1 MLFILL
7 LILILIVILILIL
20 ILVLILIVIPPLVLL
35 SFVQDSWRRPDSE
48 GKSRNA
54 SASTASSLGRAERE
68 GCDPSGPCLPFD
80 LDRGAQ
86 AAVLEGDPKVGGFH
100 IVQ

>member
-1 MLFILL
+1 MTDGRREMP
-7 LILILIVILILIL
+7 LI
-20 ILVLILIVIPPLVLL
+20 P
-35 SFVQDSWRRPDSE
+35 SYRC
-48 GKSRNA
+48 
-54 SASTASSLGRAERE
+54 STLCSTPGRAERE